1 MKVKEKILSETAET
15 AVKKTVPEIPK
26 AAAVFISAF
35 FGFLAAGTSFGGGAP
50 LCSALA
56 AVLSPVGGIAAF
68 AGSMAEFLIDG
79 TVGEYLTEIISVPAI
94 ILSKLLVTV
103 VFGKTLSE
111 RSAGILAGAAYFVC
125 GTMAA
130 LSFKITVPLIFAV
143 AFRGVLCGAA
153 AYFAS
158 STLSAAKKSIT
169 EKGFS
174 VGGSVK
180 ISAAV
185 TYAAVI
191 CMLCGIRFGTVD
203 MGRTVGAFFTAA
215 AAYKLGGSFGAGIGA
230 LTAFGA
236 GVSSSGMLI
245 SSPILVC
252 SGLLCGSRELRKKGR
267 LATAAVFIGAGLG
280 GALIFGMPSDALK
293 LLSDMSAAA
302 VIFFFLPDKM
312 YKLPSMHSAAV
323 SSPLEHH
330 QGSRLK
336 FAAAAVSDVRES
348 FSKAIKVLDRGE
360 RKYDVSSEVCGK
372 VCSMCRSSAL
382 CGEDNERRIGNYFRP
397 AESILEEKGYIS
409 ETELHKSLECC
420 PHKNALA
427 EAFNRAYRKAGIEKR
442 MSETAD
448 NMREVTEGQLES
460 FEKML
465 EYLSR
470 RADILPACDE
480 ALSEYV
486 RSILAE
492 NGAKNPSAAVFF
504 DECGRLYIECFYS
517 GAPKINLCEL
527 TEKLSYIT
535 DRALDESPEA
545 VSVGGVTRLCFCEE
559 TVFTAEIGS
568 ARVNGRE
575 DTSGDFGTVFRDG
588 FGNVSV
594 LLSDGMGSGARAAV
608 ESCMTVSLM
617 TRILRAG
624 LGAEA
629 AVELI
634 NLLLLTK
641 SAEEC
646 FSTVDLFTVN
656 LFSGKAEIIKLGAA
670 QTFIKTGGTVKTIES
685 RSTPVGIVG
694 SVEISRYS
702 ARLSDGDEAVLITD
716 GICESVF
723 PRVRELMMSIGV
735 TAQDCAERI
744 IASAEN
750 EKGDDLYMQDDKTV
764 YVVKIHKI

>member
-1 MKVKEKILSETAET
+1 MKVKEKIISETAET
-15 AVKKTVPEIPK
+15 AMEKTVPELPK

-56 AVLSPVGGIAAF
+56 AVLSPVGGLAAF
-68 AGSMAEFLIDG
+68 AGSMSEFLIDG

-103 VFGKTLSE
+103 IFGKKLSE
-111 RSAGILAGAAYFVC
+111 KSAGILAGAAYFVC
-125 GTMAA
+125 GAMAA
-130 LSFKITVPLIFAV
+130 LSFKVTVPLIFAV

-158 STLSAAKKSIT
+158 SALSAMKKSVSAKDFFID
-169 EKGFS
+169 S
-174 VGGSVK
+174 SVK

-185 TYAAVI
+185 TYAVVI
-191 CMLCGIRFGTVD
+191 CMLCSIRFGTVD
-203 MGRTVGAFFTAA
+203 MGRTVGAFFTVA
-215 AAYKLGGSFGAGIGA
+215 AAYKLGGSFGVGVGA

-236 GVSSSGMLI
+236 GISSPGMLI

-252 SGLLCGSRELRKKGR
+252 SGLICGSQELRKKGR
-267 LATAAVFIGAGLG
+267 LAIAAVFIGAGLG

-302 VIFFFLPDKM
+302 VIFFFLPDKI
-312 YKLPSMHSAAV
+312 YKRPSIRSAIV
-323 SSPLEHH
+323 HSPLERQ

-348 FSKAIKVLDRGE
+348 FTKAIKVLDRGE
-360 RKYDVSSEVCGK
+360 KKYDVSSEVCGK

-397 AESILEEKGYIS
+397 AEDILEEKGHIS

-427 EAFNRAYRKAGIEKR
+427 EAFNREYRKAVIEKR
-442 MSETAD
+442 MSEAA
-448 NMREVTEGQLES
+448 NSMREVTEGQLES

-465 EYLSR
+465 EYLGR
-470 RADILPACDE
+470 RADIFPACDE
-480 ALSEYV
+480 TLSEYV
-486 RSILAE
+486 RGILAE
-492 NGAKNPSAAVFF
+492 NGAKDPSAAVFL
-504 DECGRLYIECFYS
+504 DECGRIYIECFYS

-535 DRALDESPEA
+535 DRDLDESPEA

-723 PRVRELMMSIGV
+723 PRVRELMMSIGI

-744 IASAEN
+744 IASAEK
-750 EKGDDLYMQDDKTV
+750 EKGDNLYMQDDKTV